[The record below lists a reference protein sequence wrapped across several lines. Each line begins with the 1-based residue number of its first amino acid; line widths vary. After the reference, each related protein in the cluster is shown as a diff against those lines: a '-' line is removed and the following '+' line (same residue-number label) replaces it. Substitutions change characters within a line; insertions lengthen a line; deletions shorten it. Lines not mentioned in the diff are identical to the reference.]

1 MTDNEAAI
9 AAMEA
14 EAIPFLGVDDLEF
27 DGAPLNTSASRFDF
41 VTRWAMDDLM
51 AINQSAASIY
61 PIAKKTVFACSL
73 SKEEFRRVRRNPGE
87 IEDGFDEW
95 NDAKHLVP
103 SNKERM
109 DQLVELSTMIWD
121 GWNGSASEPDEE
133 AARPKEDD
141 SGKER
146 RPA

>member
-9 AAMEA
+9 AAMQA
-14 EAIPFLGVDDLEF
+14 DTIPFLDIEDLEF
-27 DGAPLNTSASRFDF
+27 DGEPLNTSASRFDF
-41 VTRWAMDDLM
+41 VSKWAMPDLM
-51 AINQSAASIY
+51 AVNDSAVSIY

-73 SKEEFRRVRRNPGE
+73 SKDEFRRLRRNAE
-87 IEDGFDEW
+87 LLEDEFDEW
-95 NDAKHLVP
+95 NDERELVP

-109 DQLVELSTMIWD
+109 DQLVELSTVIWD
-121 GWNGSASEPDEE
+121 GWNGSAAEPDEE

-141 SGKER
+141 EGKER